1 MKWQDYIT
9 SDPKILAGKPV
20 IRGTRLSVEF
30 ILDLLAE
37 GWSIEQILENYPNL
51 TPESLKAVFAFVA
64 ECMREELIYDLNIK
78 KKVA

>member
-9 SDPKILAGKPV
+9 SDPQILAGKPV
-20 IRGTRLSVEF
+20 IKGTRLSVEF
-30 ILDLLAE
+30 ILNLLAE
-37 GWSIEQILENYPNL
+37 GWSVEQILENYPNL

-64 ECMREELIYDLNIK
+64 ECIREDLIYDLDIK